1 MPRVNAPAFQENYFP
16 TRLAVP
22 ASDVVGRRDY
32 IRNLVF
38 DLSSG
43 ENVVVVGPRRVGKSS
58 VVNRAVSD
66 LEKAGKTKVLTVNF
80 GSVVAGDQFVQVVTD
95 QLAPVVGV
103 QPGWFAKLKSA
114 GASQRTTSLMG
125 KLGPLGQAG
134 VALVEE
140 ASVGRRVAGALGLVT
155 EFALLKGSPR
165 VVVVLDEFQDSAAV
179 DPKFESLV
187 RGEADRAKGR
197 VSFAFLGSAP
207 TMMRQAFSDR
217 RRPLYR
223 AGQSRPMPDAEVAEW
238 AEYLESKFA
247 AARIRCRGRTLDA
260 LLEGSAPH
268 AQNTMATAYHLY
280 RMCCLNGITDPGLEE
295 VRDAVAVAAESLAD
309 IFVGEWDRFDAGE
322 RTVLGQVARRL
333 DVYEHVSLDHRQR
346 NARQRALKR
355 LTEDGVLLHGQG
367 RGRYEFREPMFDRF
381 VQDRLGGSR

>member
-125 KLGPLGQAG
+125 KLGPLAQAA
-134 VALVEE
+134 VALVE
-140 ASVGRRVAGALGLVT
+140 
-155 EFALLKGSPR
+155 
-165 VVVVLDEFQDSAAV
+165 
-179 DPKFESLV
+179 
-187 RGEADRAKGR
+187 
-197 VSFAFLGSAP
+197 
-207 TMMRQAFSDR
+207 QACQA
-217 RRPLYR
+217 RRPVVY
-223 AGQSRPMPDAEVAEW
+223 SRSP
-238 AEYLESKFA
+238 
-247 AARIRCRGRTLDA
+247 
-260 LLEGSAPH
+260 
-268 AQNTMATAYHLY
+268 ATA
-280 RMCCLNGITDPGLEE
+280 
-295 VRDAVAVAAESLAD
+295 
-309 IFVGEWDRFDAGE
+309 
-322 RTVLGQVARRL
+322 
-333 DVYEHVSLDHRQR
+333 
-346 NARQRALKR
+346 
-355 LTEDGVLLHGQG
+355 
-367 RGRYEFREPMFDRF
+367 
-381 VQDRLGGSR
+381 